1 MSGAVRLPVRW
12 VSGCPVK
19 SGESCPVEFLSLCA
33 VFCCTQICPVKCPV
47 CHRTLSGSVSGG
59 ARPIQVYVRWL
70 SGDCPVD
77 CPADCPVP
85 LVCQTGMPSCR
96 SHLFLRVRTYPT
108 VCKLPQSHRTLRQT
122 HRTAPDT
129 SPDMKVLIICVFNVS
144 GLCCAHRVRLPV
156 ATFATNA
163 SISAAATCARTVAIA
178 AYDTINAIAA
188 ITLLAAIAY
197 GQCKYCNH
205 INTRGIN
212 CKHGI
217 HCNHCTTASAEIT
230 SCLR

>member
-1 MSGAVRLPVRW
+1 M
-12 VSGCPVK
+12 SGCPVK

-122 HRTAPDT
+122 HRTVTGHVTGHEGVDY
-129 SPDMKVLIICVFNVS
+129 MRFQCEWLVLCTP
-144 GLCCAHRVRLPV
+144 CA
-156 ATFATNA
+156 FADCNLRNQ
-163 SISAAATCARTVAIA
+163 C
-178 AYDTINAIAA
+178 INFSS
-188 ITLLAAIAY
+188 
-197 GQCKYCNH
+197 CNMCTH
-205 INTRGIN
+205 CSN
-212 CKHGI
+212 C
-217 HCNHCTTASAEIT
+217 S
-230 SCLR
+230 L